1 MRQQVRSNWTG
12 ARMSIEIHCDNCQK
26 RYRVKA
32 DLAGKRVRCANCGNP
47 VTVPGGGGNNGGA
60 DEQLISELP
69 SQNPGSKKP
78 APPKAPPPPV
88 PRQVVRFDPRFDP
101 QAMTDIPA
109 PPPPAAPP
117 APKPAPQRTPQPVA
131 KKERDGRELRFVD
144 DDPLFMSK
152 PKPATYDNLSDTA
165 AAPAISGDS
174 PEPRL
179 DREPLGPRGK
189 RGSGKLADTDVPRPS
204 DQPDLDIP
212 GPSERPVFSMP

>member
-1 MRQQVRSNWTG
+1 DGIIDRFAVYQSSNTSVEPRLSTVVSRSRRSDMSARPMRVSSSSSRRTAASKSAASPKASSTAPPIPVIRLGKSFLCGERRSNWTG

-88 PRQVVRFDPRFDP
+88 PRQVLTFH
-101 QAMTDIPA
+101 
-109 PPPPAAPP
+109 
-117 APKPAPQRTPQPVA
+117 
-131 KKERDGRELRFVD
+131 
-144 DDPLFMSK
+144 
-152 PKPATYDNLSDTA
+152 
-165 AAPAISGDS
+165 
-174 PEPRL
+174 
-179 DREPLGPRGK
+179 
-189 RGSGKLADTDVPRPS
+189 
-204 DQPDLDIP
+204 
-212 GPSERPVFSMP
+212 